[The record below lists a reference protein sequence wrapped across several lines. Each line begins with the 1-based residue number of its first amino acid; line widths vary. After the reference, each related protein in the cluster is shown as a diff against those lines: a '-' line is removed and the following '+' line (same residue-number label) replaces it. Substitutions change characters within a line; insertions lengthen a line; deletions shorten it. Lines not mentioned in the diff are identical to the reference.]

1 MGKRKIAGVGADRVE
16 GDSYYDKVF
25 TQRLNLWKINDTV
38 RKFMLDPGRFL
49 CAATDAWRR

>member
-1 MGKRKIAGVGADRVE
+1 MGKRKIAGAGADRVE